1 MFKFARVRQKRGV
14 DEAGPTDEQ
23 SGFQHRAPTYRRGM
37 RVENERVCS
46 DYAKSMEGKRAKCVR
61 KLGGGEEDKGGDLL
75 PKLLSMPLLPAHRLL
90 APNLLWVLVIGRA
103 RVVGEEL

>member
-1 MFKFARVRQKRGV
+1 MKRVRRTSSRGFSI
-14 DEAGPTDEQ
+14 AH
-23 SGFQHRAPTYRRGM
+23 QHIEEVRGW
-37 RVENERVCS
+37 RTKRVCS

-90 APNLLWVLVIGRA
+90 APNLLWVLVIGRV